1 MSTVTPSINSA
12 NASSFSAS
20 IELIRRTMLRVRR
33 LPSAFIPSLVMPVF
47 QLIAF
52 SGTFG
57 AAVRMLKI
65 DPMNWYMPLNAIQ
78 GASFG
83 ALGISFGLLNDMETG
98 FFDRIL
104 LAPVRRSV
112 IVFGSYAAAV
122 TRSVVPV
129 AFVVIVSYVG
139 GLTSPGGPL
148 SLLMVLVASLMVS
161 VSACGLALGLTFRM
175 RNLGA
180 ATITQFG
187 IFFVI
192 FLSTSQVPMSQMSG
206 WLKTCAR
213 FNPMTNVL
221 RFARQGF
228 LGDITWDQ
236 TWGGLVAMA
245 VMLAIGTG
253 YALTGLRRFDS

>member
-1 MSTVTPSINSA
+1 MTETMTRRLTG
-12 NASSFSAS
+12 SFPAS
-20 IELIRRTMLRVRR
+20 IELIRRTLLRVRR
-33 LPSAFIPSLVMPVF
+33 LPSAFIPSLIMPVF

-57 AAVRMLKI
+57 AAVRMLNI

-104 LAPVRRSV
+104 LAPMRRSV

-122 TRSVVPV
+122 TRSIVPV
-129 AFVVIVSYVG
+129 AFVVIVSYIG
-139 GLTSPGGPL
+139 GLTSPGGPI
-148 SLLMVLVASLMVS
+148 SLLMVLFASLMVS
-161 VSACGLALGLTFRM
+161 ISACGLALGLTFRM

-228 LGDITWDQ
+228 LGDITWSQ
-236 TWGGLVAMA
+236 TWGGLVAMLI
-245 VMLAIGTG
+245 MLVIGTG
-253 YALTGLRRFDS
+253 YAITGLRRFDT

>member
-1 MSTVTPSINSA
+1 MIDVTGPVDSHR
-12 NASSFSAS
+12 ASSGQVSAA
-20 IELIRRTMLRVRR
+20 LISRTLVRVRR
-33 LPSAFIPSLVMPVF
+33 MPSAFIPSLIMPVF

-57 AAVRMLKI
+57 AAVRIIGI
-65 DPMNWYMPLNAIQ
+65 DPMNWYMPLNSIQ

-112 IVFGSYAAAV
+112 IVFGSYAAALA
-122 TRSVVPV
+122 RSIVPV
-129 AFVVIVSYVG
+129 AFVVVASYLG

-148 SLLMVLVASLMVS
+148 SLVLVLVASVAIALT
-161 VSACGLALGLTFRM
+161 ACGFALGLTFRM

-187 IFFVI
+187 IFFVV
-192 FLSTSQVPMSQMSG
+192 FLSTSQVPMSEMSG

-213 FNPMTNVL
+213 FNPMTEVL
-221 RFARQGF
+221 DFARQGY
-228 LGDITWDQ
+228 LGEISWHTTW
-236 TWGGLVAMA
+236 TGLVAMS
-245 VMLAIGTG
+245 VMLAAGTV

>member
-1 MSTVTPSINSA
+1 MTETMTGRLTGSVP
-12 NASSFSAS
+12 AS
-20 IELIRRTMLRVRR
+20 IELIRRTLLRVRR
-33 LPSAFIPSLVMPVF
+33 LPSAFIPSLIMPVF

-57 AAVRMLKI
+57 AAVRMLNI

-104 LAPVRRSV
+104 LAPMRRSV

-122 TRSVVPV
+122 TRSIVPV
-129 AFVVIVSYVG
+129 AFVVIVSYIG
-139 GLTSPGGPL
+139 GLTSPGGPI
-148 SLLMVLVASLMVS
+148 SLLMVLFASLMVS
-161 VSACGLALGLTFRM
+161 ISACGLALGLTFRM

-228 LGDITWDQ
+228 LGDITWSQ
-236 TWGGLVAMA
+236 TWGGLVAML
-245 VMLAIGTG
+245 VMLVIGTG
-253 YALTGLRRFDS
+253 YAITGLRRFDN

>member
-1 MSTVTPSINSA
+1 MNMATTASIP
-12 NASSFSAS
+12 AS
-20 IELIRRTMLRVRR
+20 IELIRRTLLRVRR
-33 LPSAFIPSLVMPVF
+33 LPSAFIPSLIMPVF

-57 AAVRMLKI
+57 AAVRMLNI
-65 DPMNWYMPLNAIQ
+65 DPMNWYMPLNSIQ

-104 LAPVRRSV
+104 LAPMRRSV

-122 TRSVVPV
+122 TRSIVPV
-129 AFVVIVSYVG
+129 AFVVIVGYIG
-139 GLTSPGGPL
+139 GLTSPSGPL
-148 SLLMVLVASLMVS
+148 SLLMVLVASLIVS
-161 VSACGLALGLTFRM
+161 ISACGLALGLTFRM

-245 VMLAIGTG
+245 VMLAVGTG
-253 YALTGLRRFDS
+253 YAITGLRRFDT